1 MYTWPR
7 TALARSPEKLLS
19 FKLCLNCETTFSE
32 QSNEGKFGLLVTSRA
47 DACVSKATRANNCR
61 EEKRCAGLGR
71 RNGVRA
77 VQRKRHEVL
86 NRVGETN
93 FAQELYQADEAP
105 EWGDAPA
112 PEKQFDGKL
121 ENGSF

>member
-1 MYTWPR
+1 LR
-7 TALARSPEKLLS
+7 S
-19 FKLCLNCETTFSE
+19 FKLCLTRETTFSE
-32 QSNEGKFGLLVTSRA
+32 QGNEGKFGLPVASRA
-47 DACVSKATRANNCR
+47 DACVSKATRANNRR

-71 RNGVRA
+71 RAGVRA

-93 FAQELYQADEAP
+93 FAQELSKADEAP

-112 PEKQFDGKL
+112 PQRSSLTESW
-121 ENGSF
+121 ENGNVLE

>member
-19 FKLCLNCETTFSE
+19 FKLGLTRETTFSE
-32 QSNEGKFGLLVTSRA
+32 QGNEGKFGLLVTSRA
-47 DACVSKATRANNCR
+47 DACVSKATRANNRR

-71 RNGVRA
+71 RDGVRA

-93 FAQELYQADEAP
+93 FAQELSQADEAP
-105 EWGDAPA
+105 EWGDAPPA
-112 PEKQFDGKL
+112 PRKAV
-121 ENGSF
+121 